1 MAHAFYEKTAAGQQ
15 EISSRSA
22 NLSFRERQL
31 LIVIDGQMS
40 VEALSKLMPLAD
52 LLLRLEKLEAAGL
65 ITQHDA
71 PVIQDLTANQPLP
84 NPAALAEIRSILQQ
98 GNMLYL
104 GGDFTT
110 TLQSDFD
117 QAKTRQEL
125 EQLIAKWYE
134 ELLNQGKMRYAEQQ
148 LTQIR
153 LLLASKP

>member
-1 MAHAFYEKTAAGQQ
+1 MTHAFYEKTAAGQQ

-52 LLLRLEKLEAAGL
+52 LLLRLDKLEAAGL

-104 GGDFTT
+104 GGEFTT
-110 TLQSDFD
+110 ALQSNFD

-125 EQLIAKWYE
+125 EQLIARWYE